1 MISTAQ
7 FHQKTASTMST
18 LNERITDLQ
27 GQISSG
33 KVDPRASTDPLRAL
47 RLSAADDQAGQLTR
61 FAANL
66 AFTEQ
71 RLDQADIVLGEGV
84 NSLQR
89 IHELALRATNATAS
103 ASERATIATEMRA
116 LRDQLLGFAN
126 ARDTTGQPLFGGYR
140 ADVDAFTDG
149 PDGLRY
155 RGDAGQLRLQVS
167 ESMTMPTGLPGDAVF
182 AGVFDAI
189 DSFIAGLGRDP
200 GKEKAQ
206 VTGQDQLRLD
216 IPRARASE
224 SWTLAL
230 TGPSG
235 TANIRFDLA
244 DGAVTE
250 ALAAINAESLTTG
263 VAASLDPQTGDI
275 MLTADGPLR
284 LAIIDGP
291 DKAIA
296 TRDQTGAA
304 RDLVAAGRLE
314 SAGLTRLADA
324 AIHLTDQRTK
334 LGALSA
340 SARAQADVISGRQV
354 ALDRAI
360 ANLGDLDM
368 AAALTR
374 LQQQMLNRSA
384 MLQSYA
390 KITQTNLFDYLR

>member
-7 FHQKTASTMST
+7 FHQKTANTMSG
-18 LNERITDLQ
+18 LNDRIADLQ
-27 GQISSG
+27 SQISSG
-33 KVDPRASTDPLRAL
+33 KVDPRASADPLRAL
-47 RLSAADDQAGQLTR
+47 RLSAADDQAGQLNR

-66 AFTEQ
+66 GYAEQ
-71 RLDQADIVLGEGV
+71 RLDQADIVLGESV
-84 NSLQR
+84 TSLQR
-89 IHELALRATNATAS
+89 INELALRSMNATAT

-140 ADVDAFTDG
+140 AAGDPFEQG

-167 ESMTMPTGLPGDAVF
+167 ESMTMPTGLSGDAVF

-189 DSFIAGLGRDP
+189 DDFIAGLGRDP
-200 GKEKAQ
+200 SKEMAQ
-206 VTGQDQLRLD
+206 VTAQDQLRLD
-216 IPRARASE
+216 IPLTRASE
-224 SWTLAL
+224 SWTLAV
-230 TGPSG
+230 TGPAG

-250 ALAAINAESLTTG
+250 ALTAINAQTLTTG
-263 VAASLDPQTGDI
+263 VSASLDPQSGEI
-275 MLTADGPLR
+275 LLTANGPLR
-284 LAIIDGP
+284 LAIVDGP
-291 DKAIA
+291 DKAIGL
-296 TRDQTGAA
+296 RDQTGTA

-314 SAGLTRLADA
+314 SAGLARLGDA

>member
-7 FHQKTASTMST
+7 FHQKTANTMSG
-18 LNERITDLQ
+18 LNDRIADLQ
-27 GQISSG
+27 SQISSG
-33 KVDPRASTDPLRAL
+33 KVDPRASADPLRAL
-47 RLSAADDQAGQLTR
+47 RLSAADDQAGQLNR

-66 AFTEQ
+66 GYAEQ
-71 RLDQADIVLGEGV
+71 RLDQADIVLGESV
-84 NSLQR
+84 TSLQR
-89 IHELALRATNATAS
+89 INELALRSMNATAT

-140 ADVDAFTDG
+140 AAGDPFEQG

-167 ESMTMPTGLPGDAVF
+167 ESMTMPTGLSGDAVF

-189 DSFIAGLGRDP
+189 DGFIAGLGRDP
-200 GKEKAQ
+200 SKEMAQ
-206 VTGQDQLRLD
+206 VTAQDQLRLD
-216 IPRARASE
+216 IPLTRASE
-224 SWTLAL
+224 SWTLAV
-230 TGPSG
+230 TGPAG

-250 ALAAINAESLTTG
+250 ALTAINAQTLTTG
-263 VAASLDPQTGDI
+263 VSASLDPQSGEI
-275 MLTADGPLR
+275 LLTANGPLR
-284 LAIIDGP
+284 LAIVDGP
-291 DKAIA
+291 DKAIGL
-296 TRDQTGAA
+296 RDQTGTA

-314 SAGLTRLADA
+314 SAGLARLGDA